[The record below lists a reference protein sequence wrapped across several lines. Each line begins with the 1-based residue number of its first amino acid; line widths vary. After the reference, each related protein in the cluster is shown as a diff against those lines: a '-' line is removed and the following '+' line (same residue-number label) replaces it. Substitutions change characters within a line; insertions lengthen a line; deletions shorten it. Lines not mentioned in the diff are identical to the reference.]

1 MNQGR
6 GQGSQAGTS
15 GTQGCVYAVIPHT
28 EPADQLTL
36 QGMFLLSRLW
46 ARVSFDLVA
55 YECVC
60 VC

>member
-1 MNQGR
+1 MSLGR
-6 GQGSQAGTS
+6 GQGSQARTS

-28 EPADQLTL
+28 KPVDQSTL
-36 QGMFLLSRLW
+36 QGMFLLSHLW

-55 YECVC
+55 YACVC